1 MTKILIVITFYKTEI
16 YLIFYPS
23 YILKNRK
30 KKIFNKYKIKRFKAT
45 YILFNQFLNKTSSSS
60 SKISPH

>member
-1 MTKILIVITFYKTEI
+1 MTKIVIVITFYKTEI

-30 KKIFNKYKIKRFKAT
+30 NKNNPSINIK
-45 YILFNQFLNKTSSSS
+45 
-60 SKISPH
+60 